1 MSCHSGVARPGDAAA
16 RGMMR
21 CLLVGAPNCGKS
33 TLFNRL
39 TKGKQKV
46 GNWHGKTVECK
57 EGECSVGG
65 RRIEIVDLPGTYS
78 MTPFSAEERAAVE
91 AVQCGR
97 FDVVLQVADACHL
110 ERSLFFTLA
119 LLRRC
124 GRVVVAL
131 NKADEAKR
139 RGIGMDASS
148 LERAF
153 GAKFVLVSAKTGEGV
168 ARLLAEAETVAK
180 AGETPARAKLTKG
193 KESGAKED
201 HEFVQRALFAAV
213 KHDGGKRAAGVDVD
227 RALLNPWL
235 GIPIF
240 IAVMWL
246 VFQATFVLSTQATE
260 AIDAVFSAAGEFA
273 AGALLQSGSPPWA
286 GSLVQNGIIAGVGS
300 VLVFAP
306 AIFVLFFLLHAL
318 EDTGYLARIA
328 VILDG
333 IMGKTGLPGRAA
345 IPLILGFGCNVPAIR
360 ATRILDAKEDRLS
373 TMLAVPFMS
382 CSARFQV
389 FVVFAGAFFAAN
401 QGVVLLFLYFLG
413 AASGLLTAFAFR
425 RFAMRAPRSELAVE
439 LPDYQVPSW
448 ETVASQA
455 LLETTEFA
463 KRAGTIILAC
473 SVLVWFLASMP
484 TGVEYGSKE
493 SYAGALGSFISPLFA
508 PLGFGNWQASISL
521 MFGGVAKEVVVSAMA
536 SAYGA
541 GEGGLSS
548 VLASHFTPLSALSF
562 MVFVLLYVPCIATIV
577 ALRRESGSTAL
588 AVGAAAYYVLFAW
601 VAAFLIY
608 NTGLALGF

>member
-1 MSCHSGVARPGDAAA
+1 
-16 RGMMR
+16 MMR

-39 TKGKQKV
+39 TKGRQRV

-57 EGECSVGG
+57 EGECKVGG

-97 FDVVLQVADACHL
+97 FDVVVQVADACHL

-119 LLRRC
+119 LLRKC
-124 GRVVVAL
+124 GRIVVAL
-131 NKADEAKR
+131 NKDDEAER
-139 RGIGMDASS
+139 RGIVIDAVA

-153 GAKFVLVSAKTGEGV
+153 GTKFVLVSAKDGDGI
-168 ARLLAEAETVAK
+168 ARLLSEAEKIAEA
-180 AGETPARAKLTKG
+180 GRNTPSRARLAKG
-193 KESGAKED
+193 KENGAKED
-201 HEFVQRALFAAV
+201 HEFVRRALVAAV
-213 KHDGGKRAAGVDVD
+213 KRRGGKRTAGMDAD

-235 GIPIF
+235 GIPVF
-240 IAVMWL
+240 IIVMWL
-246 VFQATFVLSTQATE
+246 VFQATFTLSAPVTE
-260 AIDAVFSAAGEFA
+260 AIDAAFSAAGDLA
-273 AGALLQSGSPPWA
+273 AGALLQSGAPPWA
-286 GSLVQNGIIAGVGS
+286 GSLVQDGIVAGVGS

-333 IMGKTGLPGRAA
+333 MMGKAGLPGRAA

-360 ATRILDAKEDRLS
+360 ATRILEAREDRLS
-373 TMLAVPFMS
+373 VMLAVPFMS

-389 FVVFAGAFFAAN
+389 FLVFAGAFFAAN
-401 QGVVLLFLYFLG
+401 QGAALLFLYLLG

-425 RFAMRAPRSELAVE
+425 RFALRTPRSELALE
-439 LPDYQVPSW
+439 LPDYQVPTW
-448 ETVASQA
+448 GTVASQA

-473 SVLVWFLASMP
+473 SILVWFLASMP
-484 TGVEYGSKE
+484 YGVGYGSKE
-493 SYAGALGSFISPLFA
+493 SYAGALGGFISPVFS
-508 PLGFGNWQASISL
+508 PLGFGNWQSSISL
-521 MFGGVAKEVVVSAMA
+521 MFGGMAKEVVVGAMA
-536 SAYGA
+536 TAYGA
-541 GEGGLSS
+541 GEGELSS
-548 VLASHFTPLSALSF
+548 AISTHFTPLSALSF

-588 AVGAAAYYVLFAW
+588 AIGAAAYYVLFAW
-601 VAAFLIY
+601 VAAFLLY
-608 NTGLALGF
+608 NTGLMLGF

>member
-1 MSCHSGVARPGDAAA
+1 MSCHGEGARPADSAAH
-16 RGMMR
+16 GMMR
-21 CLLVGAPNCGKS
+21 CLLIGAPNCGKS

-39 TKGKQKV
+39 TKGKQRV

-57 EGECSVGG
+57 EGECTVGG
-65 RRIEIVDLPGTYS
+65 KRIEIVDLPGTYS
-78 MTPFSAEERAAVE
+78 MTPFSAEERAAVD

-97 FDVVLQVADACHL
+97 FDAVVQVADACHL

-119 LLRRC
+119 LLRKC

-139 RGIGMDASS
+139 RGIDIDTAS
-148 LERAF
+148 LEKAF
-153 GAKFVLVSAKTGEGV
+153 GAKFVLVSAKNGEGV
-168 ARLLAEAETVAK
+168 ARLLSEAEKVAT
-180 AGETPARAKLTKG
+180 AGKPTRARLAKGT
-193 KESGAKED
+193 ENSAKED
-201 HEFVQRALFAAV
+201 HEFVRRALLAAV
-213 KHDGGKRAAGVDVD
+213 RQKGGKRAAGMDID
-227 RALLNPWL
+227 RAFLNPWF

-240 IAVMWL
+240 IVVMWL
-246 VFQATFVLSTQATE
+246 VFQATFVLSTPVTD
-260 AIDAVFSAAGEFA
+260 AIAVVFSAAGEFA
-273 AGALLQSGSPPWA
+273 ASALLQSGAPLWA
-286 GSLVQNGIIAGVGS
+286 GSLVQNGIVAGVGS

-306 AIFVLFFLLHAL
+306 AIFVLFVLLHAL
-318 EDTGYLARIA
+318 EDTGYLSRIA

-333 IMGKTGLPGRAA
+333 IMGKAGLPGRAA

-360 ATRILDAKEDRLS
+360 ATRILEAKEDRLS

-401 QGVVLLFLYFLG
+401 QGTVLLFLYFLG
-413 AASGLLTAFAFR
+413 ATSGLLTAFAFR
-425 RFAMRAPRSELAVE
+425 RFALRTPRSELAIE

-463 KRAGTIILAC
+463 KRAGTIILTC
-473 SVLVWFLASMP
+473 SVLVWFLASLP

-521 MFGGVAKEVVVSAMA
+521 MFGGVAKEVVVSSMA
-536 SAYGA
+536 SAYGT
-541 GEGGLSS
+541 GESGLSS
-548 VLASHFTPLSALSF
+548 ALSSHFTPLSALSF

-577 ALRRESGSTAL
+577 ALRRESGSTSL
-588 AVGAAAYYVLFAW
+588 AVGAAVYYVLFAW
-601 VAAFLIY
+601 VASFIIY
-608 NTGLALGF
+608 NAGLMLGF